1 MGHRYARPEDLPETF
16 PVFPLTGALLLPR
29 GRLPLNIFEPRYLA
43 MTEDALAAG
52 RLFGMIQPDCRAT
65 PLAAGPALYRVGC
78 LGRLSSFSETEDG
91 RYLVTLAGVIRF
103 AVAGELA
110 PRRGYRM
117 VRGDFSRFA
126 ADLDPPAPIAGFDPP
141 AVLAALRAYFAHC
154 GTGRKGDAV
163 RAMADDTL
171 VTTLCMACPFAAAE
185 KQALLEAGTPAD
197 RAAALLALLHIDA
210 HATEADAAPPR
221 SEAS

>member
-1 MGHRYARPEDLPETF
+1 MAHRHPRPEDLPETF

-43 MTEDALAAG
+43 MTDDALAAG
-52 RLFGMIQPDCRAT
+52 RLFGMIQPDCAAA

-91 RYLVTLAGVIRF
+91 RYLVTLTGVIRF
-103 AVAGELA
+103 TVAEELA
-110 PRRGYRM
+110 PRRGYRL

-126 ADLDPPAPIAGFDPP
+126 TDLAPAAPVAGFDRP
-141 AVLAALRAYFAHC
+141 ALLAALRAYFTNC
-154 GTGRKGDAV
+154 GIEANWDAIET
-163 RAMADDTL
+163 MADDTL
-171 VTTLCMACPFAAAE
+171 VITLCMACPFEPAE
-185 KQALLEAGTPAD
+185 KQALLEADTPAD

-221 SEAS
+221 SGVS